1 MNPLGGLCS
10 LKLCLRATLSGSL
23 RLFCAVR
30 PSKRPWDVRLA
41 CEYSTFLLA
50 LPINLSLPVELV
62 ELVLADLSLL
72 NTFPSPSP
80 LVVPMP
86 DDPPIA
92 VGNSLVES
100 SIILL
105 SLVSLAPV
113 PIPDMLL
120 TGSVPRLRMPPV
132 PRPVPLVLSVEEP
145 EVMPVEVVGGRGPT
159 VVVVPVVVM
168 LSSIIGDGE

>member
-10 LKLCLRATLSGSL
+10 LKLWRLATLSGSL

-30 PSKRPWDVRLA
+30 PSKRPWDVRLG
-41 CEYSTFLLA
+41 CGYSTTLLA
-50 LPINLSLPVELV
+50 LPINLSLPVEVVLDI
-62 ELVLADLSLL
+62 LADLSFL

-113 PIPDMLL
+113 PILDMLL
-120 TGSVPRLRMPPV
+120 VGSVPRLRTP
-132 PRPVPLVLSVEEP
+132 PVPLVLPVEEEEP
-145 EVMPVEVVGGRGPT
+145 EVMPVEVVGGSGPT

-168 LSSIIGDGE
+168 LSSIVGDGE